1 MGTAASVAITVA
13 RFQLAEEAP
22 VGIPCYSA
30 SMARLRDLPP
40 VFQRIGFVGLC
51 KRVWQQCH
59 EDGVFPWASALA
71 YSWLFSIFPFFLFLL
86 SLVPYMPKEGKIWVD
101 ENLGGVLEKAL
112 PRDAYKTIWENYL
125 KAHVDTLLN
134 SKPTGFLTMGLVLA
148 VWGASGGIAMTCNA
162 LDKCYDVDRPRPF
175 YRVRSLAIMLTI
187 IEAVLLLAVAIL
199 LPIATTVRH
208 WVQNILSNME
218 HPIHVP
224 GWAFFVFDIS
234 RYVLAL
240 ACMFSA
246 LALLYYF
253 GPRVRQRFRIFSPG
267 AVFCVIV
274 WLLLGTVFRL
284 YVNTFGKYEQTYGPV
299 GGVVI
304 LLLLFYLDAVV
315 LLIGAEIN
323 SEIDY
328 LALNR
333 KPGDTDFRGTPWA
346 HAEQQP
352 TTDNSQLT
360 KKADTNDQTA
370 EPADQPI

>member
-1 MGTAASVAITVA
+1 MA
-13 RFQLAEEAP
+13 RMKDLAP
-22 VGIPCYSA
+22 VF
-30 SMARLRDLPP
+30 R
-40 VFQRIGFVGLC
+40 RIGFVGLC

-71 YSWLFSIFPFFLFLL
+71 YSWLFAIFPFFLFLL
-86 SLVPYMPKEGKIWVD
+86 SLVPYMPKEGKIWID
-101 ENLGGVLEKAL
+101 ENLAGVFEKAL

-125 KAHVDTLLN
+125 KVHIDTLLN

-175 YRVRSLAIMLTI
+175 YRVRSLAIMLTV
-187 IEAVLLLAVAIL
+187 IEAVLILAVVIL
-199 LPIATTVRH
+199 LPIATTLKR
-208 WVQNILSNME
+208 WTANILSNME
-218 HPIHVP
+218 HPLHVP
-224 GWAFFVFDIS
+224 YWAFWVFDIS

-267 AVFCVIV
+267 AVFSVVV
-274 WLLLGTVFRL
+274 WLLLGSLFRI
-284 YVNTFGKYEQTYGPV
+284 YVNHFANGKYEQTYGPV

-304 LLLLFYLDAVV
+304 LLLFFYLDAVV

-328 LALNR
+328 VALNL
-333 KPGDTDFRGTPWA
+333 KPGDSDFRGTPWA
-346 HAEQQP
+346 HEENQSKP
-352 TTDNSQLT
+352 EEPRSHEDT
-360 KKADTNDQTA
+360 KSSTA
-370 EPADQPI
+370 PETAS